1 MSSPGLRGLPT
12 GAEGACRSRTMPA
25 SEPAGRR
32 SMIVLDTLNIG
43 IIGAGGIAQKLH
55 LPDIARTPG
64 LRVTALA
71 GRKESRLRS
80 LAERFDVPRIT
91 TDAQAILTD
100 DSIQGVII
108 ATPHPLHVSAGLA
121 ALRAGKHV
129 FMQKPLCGDMA
140 EADAF
145 AEAVTASDR
154 TVLCLPHFNDAA
166 YRARAL
172 AREGAI
178 G

>member
-1 MSSPGLRGLPT
+1 M
-12 GAEGACRSRTMPA
+12 
-25 SEPAGRR
+25 
-32 SMIVLDTLNIG
+32 DTLNIG

-100 DSIQGVII
+100 ELGITVEG
-108 ATPHPLHVSAGLA
+108 AAAAAWAGL
-121 ALRAGKHV
+121 
-129 FMQKPLCGDMA
+129 
-140 EADAF
+140 EAIPRPDGP
-145 AEAVTASDR
+145 
-154 TVLCLPHFNDAA
+154 VLLIITGSNT
-166 YRARAL
+166 
-172 AREGAI
+172 
-178 G
+178 